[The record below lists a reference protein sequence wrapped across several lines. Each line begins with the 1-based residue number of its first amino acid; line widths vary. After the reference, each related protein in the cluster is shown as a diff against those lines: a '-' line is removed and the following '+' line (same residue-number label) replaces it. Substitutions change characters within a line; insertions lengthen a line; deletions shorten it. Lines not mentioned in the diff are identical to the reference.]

1 LVAGRGLDDDA
12 HTAGRP
18 VLLAARQGLGD
29 IHHTLLRDKED
40 MLKNGWNRGREG
52 MGRPALDFGILR
64 PRGQIRSPIQK
75 SGFCGAFGCK
85 LAA

>member
-1 LVAGRGLDDDA
+1 
-12 HTAGRP
+12 
-18 VLLAARQGLGD
+18 
-29 IHHTLLRDKED
+29 
-40 MLKNGWNRGREG
+40 